1 MKIVILLLYNESDNR
16 QEQKVNMIS
25 SLWRGRERDN
35 SVSKVCMN
43 ADKTKQKEFSP

>member
-25 SLWRGRERDN
+25 SLWREREREREKEITP
-35 SVSKVCMN
+35 S
-43 ADKTKQKEFSP
+43 QKYA